1 MPFNYIPQLPE
12 RELIEELS
20 NDCARSITTQLFAGS
35 MPALQKLANNALG
48 ELAAGLR
55 ESDPELAEQIDNVSV
70 NGEAVERIMETILM
84 NIREDKQDE
93 ITGDSNVTVPERDG
107 IGTEGLGESDGSGD
121 SGEFE
126 ASE

>member
-20 NDCARSITTQLFAGS
+20 NDCSRSITTQLFASS
-35 MPALQKLANNALG
+35 MPKLQKLANNALG

-84 NIREDKQDE
+84 NIREDTQDE

-107 IGTEGLGESDGSGD
+107 IGVEGLGESDGSGD
-121 SGEFE
+121 SGESE
-126 ASE
+126 AGE